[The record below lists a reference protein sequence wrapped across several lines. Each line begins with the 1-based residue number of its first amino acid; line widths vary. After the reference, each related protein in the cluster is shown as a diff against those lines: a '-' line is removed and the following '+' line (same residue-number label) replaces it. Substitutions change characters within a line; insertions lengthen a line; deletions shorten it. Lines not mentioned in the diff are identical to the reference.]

1 MNKRELGERYRNVA
15 LLFLAATG
23 YATTRQIAKALHGRV
38 TLSTRKMT
46 SRTLQ
51 KLQADKLIVSKRES
65 DAVNNVNSELL
76 FALTKAGAEKARG
89 QGSSLVGGKIHG
101 RDYLRH
107 AHKHRT
113 MCNSVYVAWPTNGW
127 SELQI
132 RAEDAPIQRI
142 RFRGQ
147 QGEESKIPDLLM
159 ESKEGGYE
167 WVEVENSWRSEK
179 DLQKVIDFMRAI
191 FVKPSAIQRVH
202 FVVTSAGARSIGS
215 RLRQKLTHGL
225 NSGYPLQVR
234 NLDAKLLAEHISVS
248 ALDTETLELTA
259 IHF

>member
-1 MNKRELGERYRNVA
+1 MNKRERGKLYRDTA

-23 YATTRQIAKALHGRV
+23 YATTRQIAKALHAKV
-38 TLSTRKMT
+38 SLSTRKMAG
-46 SRTLQ
+46 RTLQ
-51 KLQADKLIVSKRES
+51 KLQADKLVVSKRES
-65 DAVNNVNSELL
+65 DAANNVNSELL
-76 FALTKAGAEKARG
+76 FALTKLGAEKARE
-89 QGSSLVGGKIHG
+89 QGSALVGGKIHG

-113 MCNSVYVAWPTNGW
+113 MCNSVFVAWPYMGW

-132 RAEDAPIQRI
+132 RAGDAPVQRI
-142 RFRGQ
+142 KFTSQ

-159 ESKEGGYE
+159 KTLEGGYE
-167 WVEVENSWRSEK
+167 WIEVENSWRSEK

-191 FVKPSAIQRVH
+191 FAKPSAIQRVH

-225 NSGYPLQVR
+225 NSGYPIQIK
-234 NLDAKLLAEHISVS
+234 NLDAKLLAEHIRVS

-259 IHF
+259 VHF